1 MGAERPRADPPGPLD
16 NLVDC
21 LEMVNHVVHLHAT
34 ARCAV
39 PRTAV
44 AKAGDPATGGCH
56 DRPVITLEL
65 VPAAAMEAMLEDD
78 LATAGDVLGRPLPP
92 FFLQEKWLWRIRLG
106 QVRSCSPDAPWLV
119 RAAVREPGGVVVG
132 HAGFHG
138 RPDASGMVEVGYTVV
153 PEHRGHGYAHEV
165 LAALV
170 EEASESE
177 DVAVVRATVS
187 PDNEASLAVV
197 RRAGFVHVG
206 EQWDDEDGLELVFEK
221 VLARSAA
228 GE

>member
-1 MGAERPRADPPGPLD
+1 MLSIGRREPSRGAGAPADE
-16 NLVDC
+16 N
-21 LEMVNHVVHLHAT
+21 
-34 ARCAV
+34 
-39 PRTAV
+39 
-44 AKAGDPATGGCH
+44 AGDLVTGGCH
-56 DRPVITLEL
+56 DLRVISLEL

-78 LATAGDVLGRPLPP
+78 LSAASDVAGRELPR
-92 FFLQEKWLWRIRLG
+92 FFLEEKWLWRVRLD
-106 QVRSCSPDAPWLV
+106 QLRSSPQDAPWLV
-119 RAAVREPGGVVVG
+119 RSAVVHPGGEVVG

-138 RPDASGMVEVGYTVV
+138 RPEATGMVEVGYTII

-170 EEASESE
+170 EEARASQ

-221 VLARSAA
+221 VLEASPA
-228 GE
+228 GD

>member
-1 MGAERPRADPPGPLD
+1 VRD
-16 NLVDC
+16 VD
-21 LEMVNHVVHLHAT
+21 
-34 ARCAV
+34 
-39 PRTAV
+39 
-44 AKAGDPATGGCH
+44 GCH
-56 DRPVITLEL
+56 DLRVIRLEL
-65 VPAAAMEAMLEDD
+65 VPAAAMEAMIEDD
-78 LATAGDVLGRPLPP
+78 LVTAGVVLGRPVPP
-92 FFLQEKWLWRIRLG
+92 FFLEEKWLWRIRLG
-106 QVRSCSPDAPWLV
+106 QVRSCPPDAPWLV
-119 RAAVREPGGVVVG
+119 RAAVREPGGVVIG

-138 RPDASGMVEVGYTVV
+138 RPDATGMVEVGYTVI

-170 EEASESE
+170 EEARASQ

-197 RRAGFVHVG
+197 RRAGFVPVG

-221 VLARSAA
+221 ALVRSAV